1 MRQQSPP
8 ETPYIPASFPPL
20 LRAASRRRGDRATYI
35 ALVAAVVLLSRS
47 AARFRRNRRAFACGF
62 LPMQRDFTCRYP
74 VQNQLRTY
82 LAAGLLTGGGAAG
95 VQTFATV
102 FLGIFFEAVP
112 FVLIGAGVSALLG
125 VFVRDATV
133 MRWLPQG
140 RMTGPL
146 AGSLLGL
153 VFPVCECGVVP
164 VVRRL
169 LNKGAAT
176 GLGVAFLLAAPVMN
190 PVVLW
195 STWAAFGGDWRMVG
209 ARAGLTLAI
218 ATIVGV
224 VFAFHPNPHVLLKS
238 APVGTG
244 YTPAV
249 LGEYVRGGGRSGGVR
264 LSLGT
269 QREAETATL
278 MQKLRAACDHA
289 AAEFFEMGKFL
300 VIGAA
305 LAAALQTAVPR
316 GPLVAAGQ
324 SPVAGVLVMLALAVL
339 LSVCSTVDAFVVLT
353 FAGSFTTGAV
363 LAFLVFGP
371 MVDIKSTL
379 MFLTVFERRAVAL
392 MIALVLA
399 LVLLATLTIN
409 LNIA

>member
-1 MRQQSPP
+1 M
-8 ETPYIPASFPPL
+8 PL
-20 LRAASRRRGDRATYI
+20 PTASRRRGDRATY
-35 ALVAAVVLLSRS
+35 AALLVAVAL
-47 AARFRRNRRAFACGF
+47 
-62 LPMQRDFTCRYP
+62 
-74 VQNQLRTY
+74 
-82 LAAGLLTGGGAAG
+82 LAAGLLVGGGAAS

-112 FVLIGAGVSALLG
+112 FVLIGAVVSALLG

-133 MRWLPQG
+133 MRWLPRG
-140 RMTGPL
+140 RVTGPL
-146 AGSLLGL
+146 AGSVLGL

-169 LNKGAAT
+169 VHKGAAA
-176 GLGVAFLLAAPVMN
+176 GLGVSFLLAAPVMN

-195 STWAAFGGDWRMVG
+195 STWAAFGGDWRMVA
-209 ARAGLTLAI
+209 ARAGLTVAI
-218 ATIVGV
+218 ATIVGI
-224 VFAFHPNPHVLLKS
+224 VFAFHPNPGALLKS

-244 YTPAV
+244 YTPPV
-249 LGEYVRGGGRSGGVR
+249 LGEYVRGRGVR

-269 QREAETATL
+269 QREAETATPA
-278 MQKLRAACDHA
+278 QKARAVCDHA
-289 AAEFFEMGKFL
+289 AAEFFEMGKYL
-300 VIGAA
+300 VVGAA

-324 SPVAGVLVMLALAVL
+324 SPVGGVLVMIALAVL
-339 LSVCSTVDAFVVLT
+339 LSICSTVDAFVVLT

-399 LVLLATLTIN
+399 LVLLATLAIN